1 MFLHVLQPHKPSKIA
16 SSFYTLLYSYK
27 GTMKRAPIRDI
38 VALFIVTRLSLMMVT
53 YFGYILLTAS
63 KYSSTPV
70 NTATF
75 FNLWNHWD
83 ATRYLNIAQHGYQT
97 TYDFAFFPLFPLL
110 IALLSYPFGSG
121 SYLLVGTLIS
131 NGALLAALFILY
143 QLAVETL
150 GEQIGRRTLL
160 YICIFPTALFFFA
173 AYNESLFLLL
183 TAGTFL
189 VLRRQKWWLA
199 GLLGLL
205 AALTRSS
212 GIFLVVPYLYELWSV
227 RQNIF
232 SSLKNSAFGLVPV
245 LLIPLGTALYCWY
258 CWFVSGNPFI
268 FASVQIHW
276 ARQLS
281 WPWQG
286 IWQALFELF
295 WNQPFGSF
303 FEVHTLLDLSATL
316 SFLVLTVMG
325 WQMLRKSYI
334 LWTIL
339 LLFFTT
345 LSPSLGQHDALISN
359 QRFVLELFPCFITL
373 AALGV
378 RHPRLHQI
386 ILVAFPSLLATL
398 SLIFVM
404 NLWMV

>member
-1 MFLHVLQPHKPSKIA
+1 
-16 SSFYTLLYSYK
+16 
-27 GTMKRAPIRDI
+27 MKRAPVRDI
-38 VALFIVTRLSLMMVT
+38 LALFIVTRLILMLVT
-53 YFGYILLTAS
+53 YLGYILLTAS

-70 NTATF
+70 STATF
-75 FNLWNHWD
+75 FSLWNHWD
-83 ATRYLNIAQHGYQT
+83 ATRYLVIAQHGYQT
-97 TYDFAFFPLFPLL
+97 IYDLAFFPLFPLL
-110 IALLSYPFGSG
+110 IALFSYPLGNG
-121 SYLLVGTLIS
+121 SYLLIGTLLS

-143 QLAVETL
+143 PLAVESFS
-150 GEQIGRRTLL
+150 EQVGRRTLL

-189 VLRRQKWWLA
+189 ALRRQKWWLA

-212 GIFLVVPYLYELWSV
+212 GIFLVVPYIYELWLV
-227 RQNIF
+227 RENIL
-232 SSLKNSAFGLVPV
+232 SSIKNSVFGLVP
-245 LLIPLGTALYCWY
+245 LMLIPLGTASYCLYCWH
-258 CWFVSGNPFI
+258 VSGNPLA
-268 FASVQIHW
+268 FAAVQIHW
-276 ARQLS
+276 ARQLA

-316 SFLVLTVMG
+316 GFLVLTIIG
-325 WQMLRKSYI
+325 WRILRKSYT
-334 LWTIL
+334 LWAIL
-339 LLFFTT
+339 LLFFTS
-345 LSPSLGQHDALISN
+345 LSPTLGQHDALISN

-378 RHPRLHQI
+378 KHPRLHQA
-386 ILVAFPSLLATL
+386 ILVAFPTLLATL

>member
-1 MFLHVLQPHKPSKIA
+1 
-16 SSFYTLLYSYK
+16 
-27 GTMKRAPIRDI
+27 MKRAPTRDI
-38 VALFIVTRLSLMMVT
+38 IALFVVTRLILMMVT
-53 YFGYILLTAS
+53 YFGYILLTAP

-70 NTATF
+70 DTATF
-75 FNLWNHWD
+75 FTSWNHWD
-83 ATRYLNIAQHGYQT
+83 ATRYLAIAQYGYQT
-97 TYDFAFFPLFPLL
+97 PYDLAFFPLFPLL
-110 IALLSYPFGSG
+110 IAVFSFLLGSW
-121 SYLLVGTLIS
+121 SYLLVGTLLS
-131 NGALLAALFILY
+131 NGALLAALFVLY
-143 QLAVETL
+143 QLATESL
-150 GEQIGRRTLL
+150 GEQVGRRTLL

-183 TAGTFL
+183 SAGTL
-189 VLRRQKWWLA
+189 LALRRQTWWLA

-205 AALTRSS
+205 AALTRSA
-212 GIFLVVPYLYELWSV
+212 GIFLVVPYAYELWLA
-227 RQNIF
+227 RENIF
-232 SSLKNSAFGLVPV
+232 SRIRNSVFGLLPIV
-245 LLIPLGTALYCWY
+245 LIPLGTALYCMY
-258 CWFVSGNPFI
+258 CWRVSGNPFA

-276 ARQLS
+276 ARQLA

-316 SFLVLTVMG
+316 VFIVLTVVG
-325 WQMLRKSYI
+325 WRILRKSY
-334 LWTIL
+334 TIWAAL
-339 LLFFTT
+339 LLFLTS
-345 LSPSLGQHDALISN
+345 LSPTLGQHDALISN

-378 RHPRLHQI
+378 KYPRLHQA
-386 ILVAFPSLLATL
+386 ILIAFPPLLATL

>member
-1 MFLHVLQPHKPSKIA
+1 
-16 SSFYTLLYSYK
+16 
-27 GTMKRAPIRDI
+27 MKRAPIRDI
-38 VALFIVTRLSLMMVT
+38 TVLFIATRLALMMVT
-53 YFGYILLTAS
+53 YFGYILLTAP

-75 FNLWNHWD
+75 FSVWNHWD
-83 ATRYLNIAQHGYQT
+83 ATRYLAIAQYGYQT
-97 TYDFAFFPLFPLL
+97 PNDLAFFPLFPVL
-110 IALLSYPFGSG
+110 IALFSYLLGNW
-121 SYLLVGTLIS
+121 SYLLVGTLLS

-143 QLAVETL
+143 QLAVESL
-150 GEQIGRRTLL
+150 GEQVARRTLL

-173 AYNESLFLLL
+173 AYNESLFLVL

-189 VLRRQKWWLA
+189 AFRRQKWWLA
-199 GLLGLL
+199 GLLGLF

-212 GIFLVVPYLYELWSV
+212 GILLVVPYMYELWLV
-227 RQNIF
+227 RENVF
-232 SSLKNSAFGLVPV
+232 SSIKNCIFGLLPV
-245 LLIPLGTALYCWY
+245 LLIPLGTAFYCLYCWR
-258 CWFVSGNPFI
+258 VSGNPLA
-268 FASVQIHW
+268 FAAVQIHW

-316 SFLVLTVMG
+316 SFLALTVIG
-325 WQMLRKSYI
+325 WRVLRKSYT
-334 LWTIL
+334 LWAIV
-339 LLFFTT
+339 LLFFTS

-373 AALGV
+373 AVLGV
-378 RHPRLHQI
+378 KYPRLHQAI
-386 ILVAFPSLLATL
+386 QLAFPMLLATL
-398 SLIFVM
+398 SIIFVM
-404 NLWMV
+404 NQWMV

>member
-1 MFLHVLQPHKPSKIA
+1 
-16 SSFYTLLYSYK
+16 
-27 GTMKRAPIRDI
+27 MKRAPIRDI
-38 VALFIVTRLSLMMVT
+38 VALFIVTRLILMMVT

-75 FNLWNHWD
+75 FSLWNHWD
-83 ATRYLNIAQHGYQT
+83 ATRYLSIAQHGYQT
-97 TYDFAFFPLFPLL
+97 QNDFAFFPLFPLL

-121 SYLLVGTLIS
+121 SYLLIGTLIS
-131 NGALLAALFILY
+131 NGALLAALFVIY
-143 QLAVETL
+143 QLVVESL
-150 GEQIGRRTLL
+150 GEEVGRRTLL

-189 VLRRQKWWLA
+189 ALRRQRWWLA

-212 GIFLVVPYLYELWSV
+212 GIFLVVPYLYELWLV
-227 RQNIF
+227 RENIF
-232 SSLKNSAFGLVPV
+232 SSLKKATFGLVPV
-245 LLIPLGTALYCWY
+245 LLIPLGTAFYCWY
-258 CWFVSGNPFI
+258 CWYVSGNPFI

-286 IWQALFELF
+286 IWQAFFELF

-316 SFLVLTVMG
+316 SFLVLTVIG
-325 WQMLRKSYI
+325 WRVLRKSYL

-359 QRFVLELFPCFITL
+359 QRFVLELFPCFMTL
-373 AALGV
+373 AVLGV
-378 RHPRLHQI
+378 KHPRLHQT
-386 ILVAFPSLLATL
+386 ILLAFPPLLATL

>member
-1 MFLHVLQPHKPSKIA
+1 
-16 SSFYTLLYSYK
+16 
-27 GTMKRAPIRDI
+27 MKCAPTRDI
-38 VALFIVTRLSLMMVT
+38 IGLFVVTRLILMMVT
-53 YFGYILLTAS
+53 YFGYVLLTAS

-70 NTATF
+70 DTATF
-75 FNLWNHWD
+75 FTLWNHWD
-83 ATRYLNIAQHGYQT
+83 ATRYLAIAQHGYQT
-97 TYDFAFFPLFPLL
+97 PYDLAFFPLFPLL
-110 IALLSYPFGSG
+110 IAVFSYPLGG
-121 SYLLVGTLIS
+121 WSYLLVGTLLS
-131 NGALLAALFILY
+131 NGALLAALFVLY
-143 QLAVETL
+143 QLAADSL
-150 GEQIGRRTLL
+150 SEQVGRRTLL
-160 YICIFPTALFFFA
+160 YLCIFPTAFFFFT

-189 VLRRQKWWLA
+189 ALRRQKWWLA

-212 GIFLVVPYLYELWSV
+212 GIFLVVPYLYELWLV
-227 RQNIF
+227 RENIF
-232 SSLKNSAFGLVPV
+232 SRIRNSVFGLLPI
-245 LLIPLGTALYCWY
+245 LLIPLGTSLYCIY
-258 CWFVSGNPFI
+258 CWHVSGNPFA

-276 ARQLS
+276 ARQPS

-286 IWQALFELF
+286 IWQALFEFF

-316 SFLVLTVMG
+316 AFILLTIAG
-325 WQMLRKSYI
+325 WRILRTSYTV
-334 LWTIL
+334 WAAL
-339 LLFFTT
+339 LLFFTS
-345 LSPSLGQHDALISN
+345 LSSSLGQHDALISN

-378 RHPRLHQI
+378 KHPRLHQAVMI
-386 ILVAFPSLLATL
+386 AFPSLLATL